1 MATIRKR
8 AKKDGSLSYY
18 AEIRIKRDG
27 DVIYREAKTWPKKKL
42 AEHWAAKRE
51 AELGEP
57 GVLDGLLSGSAV
69 ADRMLVSQL
78 IDEYKNAVYPLRPW
92 QKTKEAVLQQIKNS
106 DFGRLIAS
114 EVIAADII
122 AHCRGWGA
130 GPSTTMQHVQYI
142 KSVFSVAEE
151 LFRVRVKIDEVDKA
165 HQVMSR
171 LKIVGSSEE
180 RERRPSVDEINRLV
194 ESAWKKRMALKTTNR
209 KFRGVVLPMDK
220 IIAFAMFSSRRQG
233 EIVRLTRSGTDFE
246 NQRVLVPDMKHPTK
260 KIGNDVWVSVPDEA
274 WRVLM
279 SVPEIEGEDRYFP
292 NSSRSLGARFDTLL
306 KEVGLFGEDNLWFH
320 DLRHECTSWLFERDG
335 WQGERWGISRVA
347 AVTGHR
353 DWNSLRRYTQVE
365 RIEPYNKWED
375 WEWLDRVC
383 EN

>member
-8 AKKDGSLSYY
+8 AKKDGSFSYY

-27 DVIYREAKTWPKKKL
+27 EVVHRESKTWPKKKL
-42 AEHWAAKRE
+42 AEHWGAKRE
-51 AELGEP
+51 AELNEP
-57 GVLDGLLSGSAV
+57 GVLDDILSGQSTTS
-69 ADRMLVSQL
+69 RMLVSQL
-78 IDEYKNAVYPLRPW
+78 IDEYIAAVYPLRPW
-92 QKTKEAVLQQIKNS
+92 QKTKSAVLEQLKYS
-106 DFGRLIAS
+106 EFGGLVAS
-114 EVIAADII
+114 EVLAADII
-122 AHCRGWGA
+122 DHCRGWGA

-142 KSVFSVAEE
+142 KSVLSVAEE
-151 LFRVRVKIDEVDKA
+151 LFRVPVKMDEVDKA

-171 LKIVGSSEE
+171 LKIIGSSED
-180 RERRPSVDEINRLV
+180 RERRPTIEEINRLV
-194 ESAWKKRMALKTTNR
+194 GLAWKKRMALKGGNR
-209 KFRGVVLPMDK
+209 KYRGVLMPMDK

-233 EIVRLTRSGTDFE
+233 EIVRLTRSGTDFQ
-246 NQRVLVPDMKHPTK
+246 NKRVLVPDMKHPTK
-260 KIGNDVWVSVPDEA
+260 KIGNDVWVSVPEEA

-292 NSSRSLGARFDTLL
+292 NSSRSVGTRFNTLL
-306 KEVGLFGEDNLWFH
+306 KEAGLFGEDNLWFH

-335 WQGERWGISRVA
+335 WQGERWGVSRVA

-353 DWNSLRRYTQVE
+353 DWSSLRRYTQVD
-365 RIEPYNKWED
+365 RIEPYNKWEN